1 MSEVLKNLLAAAG
14 LPASEA
20 ETAGYA
26 QAYEAQRA
34 AVDALYDVPVARYV
48 DPALRFRAGARI
60 EEWATPGASAPE
72 SSSPEP

>member
-1 MSEVLKNLLAAAG
+1 MTEVLKNLLAAAQ

-20 ETAGYA
+20 ETGGYL

-34 AVDALYDVPVARYV
+34 AVDALYEVPAARYV

-60 EEWATPGASAPE
+60 EDWATPPA
-72 SSSPEP
+72 SSPEA